1 VAPIQELFFL
11 PKFYQ
16 RKNYRLALETAK
28 PAAFKTSPIG
38 PNNPSTASDGKFCKL
53 TAIALT
59 AISDQTHYEKAISK
73 AQSRDHNVGTNQE
86 HFHQ

>member
-53 TAIALT
+53 TAIALKVSPFIWIT
-59 AISDQTHYEKAISK
+59 VVALTELHPPTIDLLGYN
-73 AQSRDHNVGTNQE
+73 D
-86 HFHQ
+86 